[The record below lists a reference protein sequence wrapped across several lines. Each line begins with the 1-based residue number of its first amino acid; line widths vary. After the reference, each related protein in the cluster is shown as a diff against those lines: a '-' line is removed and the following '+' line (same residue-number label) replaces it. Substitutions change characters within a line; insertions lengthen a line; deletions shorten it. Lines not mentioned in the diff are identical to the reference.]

1 MIRKARES
9 DIPRMAE
16 ILVFGKRVAYRDFF
30 QDDIGTFQELSVWKT
45 MEEYKGNDHRLE
57 HTLVYDDGI
66 VKGVLT
72 GKIELEEGE
81 LCELYVDPFFK
92 RCGIGKELLLY
103 FLETAKRKKVKKI
116 FLWVIKENVS
126 ARKFYESNGFIE
138 NKKQRF
144 VEGPPVIEIQY
155 VKKL

>member
-1 MIRKARES
+1 MW
-9 DIPRMAE
+9 
-16 ILVFGKRVAYRDFF
+16 Y
-30 QDDIGTFQELSVWKT
+30 W
-45 MEEYKGNDHRLE
+45 
-57 HTLVYDDGI
+57 
-66 VKGVLT
+66 
-72 GKIELEEGE
+72 
-81 LCELYVDPFFK
+81 
-92 RCGIGKELLLY
+92 KELLLY

-144 VEGPPVIEIQY
+144 VEGTPVIEIQY

>member
-72 GKIELEEGE
+72 GKIGLEEGE
-81 LCELYVDPFFK
+81 LCELYVDPFL
-92 RCGIGKELLLY
+92 RDVVLGKNCCY
-103 FLETAKRKKVKKI
+103 I
-116 FLWVIKENVS
+116 FW
-126 ARKFYESNGFIE
+126 R
-138 NKKQRF
+138 Q
-144 VEGPPVIEIQY
+144 
-155 VKKL
+155 